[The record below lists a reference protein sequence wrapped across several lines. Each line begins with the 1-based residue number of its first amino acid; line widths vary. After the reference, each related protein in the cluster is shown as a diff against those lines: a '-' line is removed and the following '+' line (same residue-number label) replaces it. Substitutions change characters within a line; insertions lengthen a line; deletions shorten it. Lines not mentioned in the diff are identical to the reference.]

1 MTRHRFGLLKHR
13 LPASPR
19 GAGQGASA
27 RWWAQLALAWLV
39 LALVAAPSLGRL
51 HQVVHGDALDRVQ
64 ASAHAHR
71 HTKAT
76 AGAEHSHG
84 LIAQLV
90 AGHAPAD
97 CLLLDQLALGDALH
111 SAPWRCPRPRPR
123 RRSRIPR
130 RAHHAP
136 AHRAVPGA
144 RPASGLSPPASAC
157 RLWRR
162 PSRCGSGHAAQASW
176 HSKTPDFIAR
186 SAIPTR
192 AEGYFYSH
200 FHARKAGSCS
210 SVRLRTPG
218 PPGGAQRMP
227 VLQALT
233 TMTSISFAHPVM
245 PQRRRPTTLHPV
257 ALAAMLA
264 LSGAGP
270 IAQAQTTAP
279 AAAEAAPS
287 LPPVTVS
294 ASGLQ
299 LGASDMTTP
308 ATVLEGDELVR
319 RREATLG
326 ETLNSEPGITSSHFG
341 AGASRPIIRGMDGP
355 RVKVLSDGAEL
366 HDASTISPDHAV
378 VSEPMLA
385 TQIEVLRG
393 PSALIY
399 GNGAVGGVVNVLDG
413 KVPTAVPAKGLE
425 GSAELR
431 ANTGAREGAGAFSLT
446 GGTGNLAVHVEGVA
460 RDAGDYRVGK
470 GWAPE
475 GEATRKVLG
484 SFNRTNTGSVGLS
497 WVGDRGYLGA
507 AYTRQTAKYGL
518 PGHNHSFEGCHTHG
532 NQLHC
537 GAHEGEGEDGHDHDH
552 GAGHGDVPVVDLR
565 SERFDI
571 RGELRNPF
579 AGFSALRVRAGV
591 TDYVHD
597 EVEDGAVST
606 TFKNKAYDTRIEL
619 QHEPIAGFKG
629 VIGLQTSQRKFS
641 AEGEEA
647 YVQPTVTR
655 RTSLFALEEYRLGDW
670 RFEAALRHD
679 RQTARAETSG
689 IERSHNGT
697 SASLG
702 AVWKFTPATSWA
714 PPSPAPAVPPRPKNC
729 THAACT
735 WPPARTSAATP
746 ACVLKPRRTSTSA

>member
-1 MTRHRFGLLKHR
+1 MTHTFSSTHR
-13 LPASPR
+13 LA
-19 GAGQGASA
+19 
-27 RWWAQLALAWLV
+27 
-39 LALVAAPSLGRL
+39 
-51 HQVVHGDALDRVQ
+51 
-64 ASAHAHR
+64 
-71 HTKAT
+71 
-76 AGAEHSHG
+76 
-84 LIAQLV
+84 
-90 AGHAPAD
+90 
-97 CLLLDQLALGDALH
+97 
-111 SAPWRCPRPRPR
+111 
-123 RRSRIPR
+123 PR
-130 RAHHAP
+130 RAHP
-136 AHRAVPGA
+136 A
-144 RPASGLSPPASAC
+144 
-157 RLWRR
+157 
-162 PSRCGSGHAAQASW
+162 
-176 HSKTPDFIAR
+176 
-186 SAIPTR
+186 
-192 AEGYFYSH
+192 
-200 FHARKAGSCS
+200 
-210 SVRLRTPG
+210 
-218 PPGGAQRMP
+218 
-227 VLQALT
+227 
-233 TMTSISFAHPVM
+233 
-245 PQRRRPTTLHPV
+245 LHPV
-257 ALAAMLA
+257 ALATLLA
-264 LSGAGP
+264 LSGTSVATH
-270 IAQAQTTAP
+270 AQTAPAP
-279 AAAEAAPS
+279 AAAADAAPS

-299 LGASDMTTP
+299 LGVGDMTTP

-378 VSEPMLA
+378 VSEPLLA

-431 ANTGAREGAGAFSLT
+431 ANSGAREGAGAFSLT

-507 AYTRQTAKYGL
+507 AYTRQAAKYGL

-537 GAHEGEGEDGHDHDH
+537 GAHEGEEDGHDHDH

-579 AGFSALRVRAGV
+579 AGFSALRLRAGV

-655 RTSLFALEEYRLGDW
+655 RTGLFALEEYRLGDW

-679 RQTARAETSG
+679 RQTARAETSD

-702 AVWKFTPATSWA
+702 AVWKFTPGYQLGASFTRASRAPSAEELYARGLHMATSTYERGDA
-714 PPSPAPAVPPRPKNC
+714 SLRSETSQNFDLSLKKTAGDTTFGVSVFRNRINNYIYGRTLDALDGLQLLQYSQADATFTGIEGQVRQRLNRNLGITLFGDTVRARIDGAGNLPRIPATRAGLRLDGNWNAWEGQVEWVQVARQNRI
-729 THAACT
+729 AAFET
-735 WPPARTSAATP
+735 ATP
-746 ACVLKPRRTSTSA
+746 GYGMLNVGLAYNGQFSGGTPWQVYLKGTNLTDRLAYAHTSFIKNAAPLMGRNLTVGVKVAF

>member
-1 MTRHRFGLLKHR
+1 
-13 LPASPR
+13 
-19 GAGQGASA
+19 
-27 RWWAQLALAWLV
+27 
-39 LALVAAPSLGRL
+39 
-51 HQVVHGDALDRVQ
+51 
-64 ASAHAHR
+64 
-71 HTKAT
+71 
-76 AGAEHSHG
+76 
-84 LIAQLV
+84 
-90 AGHAPAD
+90 
-97 CLLLDQLALGDALH
+97 
-111 SAPWRCPRPRPR
+111 
-123 RRSRIPR
+123 
-130 RAHHAP
+130 
-136 AHRAVPGA
+136 
-144 RPASGLSPPASAC
+144 
-157 RLWRR
+157 
-162 PSRCGSGHAAQASW
+162 
-176 HSKTPDFIAR
+176 
-186 SAIPTR
+186 
-192 AEGYFYSH
+192 
-200 FHARKAGSCS
+200 
-210 SVRLRTPG
+210 
-218 PPGGAQRMP
+218 
-227 VLQALT
+227 
-233 TMTSISFAHPVM
+233 
-245 PQRRRPTTLHPV
+245 
-257 ALAAMLA
+257 MLA
-264 LSGAGP
+264 LSGAG
-270 IAQAQTTAP
+270 IAQAQTTPGAHAP
-279 AAAEAAPS
+279 SDAPS
-287 LPPVTVS
+287 LPSVTVS

-299 LGASDMTTP
+299 LGANDMTTP

-484 SFNRTNTGSVGLS
+484 SFNRTHTGSVGLS

-507 AYTRQTAKYGL
+507 AYTRQAAKYGL

-532 NQLHC
+532 NHLHC

-552 GAGHGDVPVVDLR
+552 GAEHGDVPVVDLR

-579 AGFSALRVRAGV
+579 TGFSALRLRAGV

-597 EVEDGAVST
+597 EVEGGTIAT

-619 QHEPIAGFKG
+619 QHEPIGGFKG
-629 VIGLQTSQRKFS
+629 VVGLQTSQRKFS
-641 AEGEEA
+641 ADGEEA
-647 YVQPTVTR
+647 YVEPTITR
-655 RTSLFALEEYRLGDW
+655 KLGFFALEEYRLGDW

-702 AVWKFTPATSWA
+702 AVWKFTPGYQVGTSFTRASRAPSAEELCAQGLHMATSTYERGNA
-714 PPSPAPAVPPRPKNC
+714 NLRSETSQNFDLSLKKTAGDTTFGVSVFRNRINNYIYGRTLDAQDGLQLLQYSQADATFTGIEGQVRQRLTRHLGVTLFGDTVRAKIDGAGNLPRIPATRAGLRLDANWNAWEGQVEWVQVARQNRI
-729 THAACT
+729 AAFET
-735 WPPARTSAATP
+735 ATP
-746 ACVLKPRRTSTSA
+746 GYGMLNVGLAYNGQFSSGTPWQVYLKGTNLTDRLAYAHTSFIKNAAPLMGRNVTVGVKVAF

>member
-1 MTRHRFGLLKHR
+1 MPKRRE
-13 LPASPR
+13 
-19 GAGQGASA
+19 
-27 RWWAQLALAWLV
+27 
-39 LALVAAPSLGRL
+39 AA
-51 HQVVHGDALDRVQ
+51 
-64 ASAHAHR
+64 
-71 HTKAT
+71 
-76 AGAEHSHG
+76 
-84 LIAQLV
+84 
-90 AGHAPAD
+90 
-97 CLLLDQLALGDALH
+97 
-111 SAPWRCPRPRPR
+111 CP
-123 RRSRIPR
+123 
-130 RAHHAP
+130 H
-136 AHRAVPGA
+136 
-144 RPASGLSPPASAC
+144 
-157 RLWRR
+157 
-162 PSRCGSGHAAQASW
+162 
-176 HSKTPDFIAR
+176 
-186 SAIPTR
+186 
-192 AEGYFYSH
+192 
-200 FHARKAGSCS
+200 
-210 SVRLRTPG
+210 TPG
-218 PPGGAQRMP
+218 PPVLRSACP
-227 VLQALT
+227 LQAI
-233 TMTSISFAHPVM
+233 TMTSISFAHSAM
-245 PQRRRPTTLHPV
+245 PQHRRPTTLHPV

-264 LSGAGP
+264 LSGAGS
-270 IAQAQTTAP
+270 IAQAQTPTP
-279 AAAEAAPS
+279 AAAEATPS

-431 ANTGAREGAGAFSLT
+431 ANTGAREAAGAFSLT

-497 WVGDRGYLGA
+497 WVGERGYLGA
-507 AYTRQTAKYGL
+507 AYTRQAAKYGL

-552 GAGHGDVPVVDLR
+552 GHGHGEVPVVDLR

-579 AGFSALRVRAGV
+579 AGFSALRLRAGV

-597 EVEDGAVST
+597 EVEGGAIAT

-655 RTSLFALEEYRLGDW
+655 RTGLFALEEYRLGDW

-702 AVWKFTPATSWA
+702 AVWKFTPGYQVGASFTRASRAPSAEELYARGLHMATSTYERGDA
-714 PPSPAPAVPPRPKNC
+714 SLRSETSQNFDLSLKKTAGDTTFGVSVFRNSINNYIYGRTLDALDGLQLLQYSQADATFTGIEGQVRQRLTRNLGVTLFGDTVRAKIDGAGNLPRIPASRVGLRFDANWNAWEGQVEWVQVARQSRI
-729 THAACT
+729 AAFET
-735 WPPARTSAATP
+735 ATP
-746 ACVLKPRRTSTSA
+746 GYGMLNVGLAYNGQFSSGTPWQVYLKGTNLTDRLAYAHTSFIKNAAPLMGRNITVGVKVAF